1 MEIKT
6 IKISSEEGD
15 LIVYF
20 EPASGKYTFLSEDK
34 GALFSLS
41 EETME
46 NLLDF
51 TRKLKNP
58 QVVSREK
65 AYNVED
71 KRKTHP
77 NAYKKWEKE
86 DDDQLI
92 DMWKR
97 GLSVSVMSDELMRNK
112 GAIRSRLSKLGCDVV
127 HEKPNTLVEDNIS
140 ISLVVEDGYCNECGV
155 QIDPKRLEAVPGA
168 KQCTE
173 CASKMPFE
181 KQRIEEPL
189 GSRDDF
195 RKDRNS
201 WRRTNS

>member
-6 IKISSEEGD
+6 IKISSEEDD

-20 EPASGKYTFLSEDK
+20 EPASGKYTFLSESK

-51 TRKLKNP
+51 TRKLKTP

-86 DDDQLI
+86 DDNQLI

-97 GLSVSVMSDELMRNK
+97 GLSVSVMSEELMRNK
-112 GAIRSRLSKLGCDVV
+112 GAIRSRLSKLGCDPF
-127 HEKPNTLVEDNIS
+127 HEKSNALEQKNIS

-155 QIDPKRLEAVPGA
+155 QIDPKRLEAMPGA

-173 CASKMPFE
+173 CASEMPFE
-181 KQRIEEPL
+181 KQKIEEPF
-189 GSRDDF
+189 GSREDY
-195 RKDRNS
+195 RRDRNS
-201 WRRTNS
+201 WKRTNI